1 MFSVEDL
8 LVSHGYKVSKNSSS
22 SYQPRSEGYQ
32 QDPTDSRT
40 GNGLLNGYQAD
51 PEVFAADPY
60 PLAKGFYGDSDKSC
74 ANRRRQLSSTGN
86 PRGQRCLEACH
97 TSETGLSDKPQ
108 NERAHWA
115 KAEKDIQYWR
125 RRGQDFSL
133 LLGQGTN
140 EEEEK
145 LRSSTDTE
153 AKLRGN
159 IFDKNSREAGK
170 DLVEDMET
178 VRANTVYDNWKPSLE
193 EQWGKV
199 NKFVMKATKTSERTM
214 SESSGEKMLQDFI
227 SFNQVDNTVGCPN
240 KLKSL
245 SLPKGLSPDSINHI
259 SLPAVKGENYVL
271 KEDKTQLQSN
281 CAINSD
287 SDGNSSSKQKYSR
300 PSNPPSYEVHQ
311 QTWGAVDTNEGQDH
325 QQKDE
330 HHSIA
335 RVQDLPQESCF
346 QDSGLEPPNYIPP
359 PSYKYPPLQHATN
372 QSFNKVPSI
381 HYYRPNNP
389 VAKTSTKDKSP
400 TNSHDS
406 DILYDKPAEQRHTDN
421 YIHSI
426 QYIPFDDPRIKHI
439 PSSHEAEKPR
449 HNNHATDM
457 KDAFR
462 VAHASQEGHLQD
474 RESAFIDF
482 KSAKHNYGKREG
494 IKHKQ
499 WMHISIPS
507 QICCSLPETR
517 EGSTACSLPENSDS
531 SDRLTLKKTH
541 SDSACEIIT
550 KVKKFEPEACL
561 HNRKSSK
568 RKLNETIFCLVSIP
582 IKSDSAPSDM
592 CKNNKILADNVDR
605 MNMLKHSNGGL
616 FDERLLSASSSDL
629 ELQTLTGNMNNKAEL
644 GKQDQSKTEG
654 NKQANDLR
662 CSDPR
667 KHRELAYSGS
677 WPGDQYK
684 DQQTQTVFGDI
695 QNSKYYNETKANELH
710 NNPKKPHCGSEI
722 KLEKPSA
729 RQNMFSIKGQMSL
742 SPSSNSAFSRTSLLI
757 THMPKTEPCQRPE
770 HYNENGDIREK
781 IATGKYEKKESES
794 ESFCNKKEVF
804 GQFLLKPVNR
814 RPWDAI
820 SELECLNKEFQEQE
834 NCSDDGDRS
843 ASKEQS
849 KESQLDVSAIRSEMV
864 ANKRHVI
871 EVEEVPVFEPSQV
884 KCMSDSWYPEKLKCD
899 KPRTGAELKS
909 GQVKDSRG
917 KSEKSSDGCVK
928 TEKQVQNK
936 KIGTTINL
944 HTVLTP
950 NVEQKDIAVQ
960 KNPSK
965 IQIDKNSHAPE
976 SSCRLFRQDRFQS
989 ENSGGSEKSSQ
1000 VDIKAIRKLSPN
1012 NGSPGLSVFDL
1023 NQHFITANH
1032 NGEFHEPQSDPEIPE
1047 TESLHERAT
1056 RILGI
1061 DVADDSLVST
1071 GSSEAQSPENLAF
1084 AQNEA
1089 KLKAKVC
1096 EIKLSTKESPDIC
1109 NSVLQ
1114 PHMHIDK
1121 DVENFIQVLDRS
1133 FISQPISLPSE
1144 VSAFRNCEKKVRNTS
1159 KMIETLQGKLAS
1171 TPPRTAVDRL
1181 ARMKEVDSV
1190 SRMRRLSIKSTDSGD
1205 EIEDEK
1211 LLHRGQDVG
1220 SRKFS
1225 AGAIYKRVIS
1235 LDESLLIT
1243 TKSKE
1248 KLEFSFS
1255 ESYDPTRVE
1264 RV

>member
-40 GNGLLNGYQAD
+40 GNGMVNGYQAD
-51 PEVFAADPY
+51 PEVFAVDPY
-60 PLAKGFYGDSDKSC
+60 PLAKGFYGDSDKNS
-74 ANRRRQLSSTGN
+74 RRQLSSTGH

-97 TSETGLSDKPQ
+97 TSETGLSDRPQ

-115 KAEKDIQYWR
+115 KADKDIQYWR

-140 EEEEK
+140 EDKEK
-145 LRSSTDTE
+145 LRSSTDSE
-153 AKLRGN
+153 GKPRCN
-159 IFDKNSREAGK
+159 IFDKNTREAAK
-170 DLVEDMET
+170 DVVEAMET
-178 VRANTVYDNWKPSLE
+178 VRGNTVYDNWKPSLE
-193 EQWGKV
+193 EQWGKI

-214 SESSGEKMLQDFI
+214 SESSGEKLLQDFI

-259 SLPAVKGENYVL
+259 SLPAVKGENYAL
-271 KEDKTQLQSN
+271 KEDKTQVQSN
-281 CAINSD
+281 CGTNSD

-300 PSNPPSYEVHQ
+300 PSKPPSYEVHQ
-311 QTWGAVDTNEGQDH
+311 QTWGVVDANEGSDH

-330 HHSIA
+330 LHSVA
-335 RVQDLPQESCF
+335 RVQDLPQESCS

-359 PSYKYPPLQHATN
+359 PSYKSPPLQHATN

-381 HYYRPNNP
+381 HHYRPNNP

-406 DILYDKPAEQRHTDN
+406 DILYNKPADQRHTDN
-421 YIHSI
+421 YIHSV

-439 PSSHEAEKPR
+439 PLSHEAEKQR
-449 HNNHATDM
+449 HHNHATDM
-457 KDAFR
+457 KDTFW
-462 VAHASQEGHLQD
+462 VAHTSQEGHLQD

-482 KSAKHNYGKREG
+482 KSAKLNYGKREG

-499 WMHISIPS
+499 WMHISIPG

-517 EGSTACSLPENSDS
+517 EGSTACSLPESSDP

-541 SDSACEIIT
+541 SDSACEIVT

-616 FDERLLSASSSDL
+616 FEERLLSASSSDL
-629 ELQTLTGNMNNKAEL
+629 ELQTLTGNMNNKVEL
-644 GKQDQSKTEG
+644 RKHEQSKTEE

-662 CSDPR
+662 CADPR
-667 KHRELAYSGS
+667 KHRDLAYSGS

-684 DQQTQTVFGDI
+684 DQQTQTVFSDI
-695 QNSKYYNETKANELH
+695 QNSKCHNGTKANEPH
-710 NNPKKPHCGSEI
+710 NKFAHKSQCSSESG
-722 KLEKPSA
+722 LEKPSA

-757 THMPKTEPCQRPE
+757 THMPKTEQCQRPE
-770 HYNENGDIREK
+770 HGNERAEGKEK

-820 SELECLNKEFQEQE
+820 SELESLNKEFQDQE
-834 NCSDDGDRS
+834 NCSNDGDRS
-843 ASKEQS
+843 SLKEQT
-849 KESQLDVSAIRSEMV
+849 KESNIDMAAIRSEMV

-884 KCMSDSWYPEKLKCD
+884 RCMSESWYPEKLKCD
-899 KPRTGAELKS
+899 KVRSGAELPKS
-909 GQVKDSRG
+909 AQMKDG
-917 KSEKSSDGCVK
+917 KSIPEKLSDGCVK
-928 TEKQVQNK
+928 IEKQVQNK
-936 KIGTTINL
+936 RIGTTINL
-944 HTVLTP
+944 HTVHTP
-950 NVEQKDIAVQ
+950 NVDQKDIAVQ
-960 KNPSK
+960 INPSN
-965 IQIDKNSHAPE
+965 IQIDKAPHAPE
-976 SSCRLFRQDRFQS
+976 SSCRVFRQVRSQFEHS
-989 ENSGGSEKSSQ
+989 EISAKCSQ
-1000 VDIKAIRKLSPN
+1000 VEDKAIRKLSQN
-1012 NGSPGLSVFDL
+1012 NGSPGLSLPDL

-1032 NGEFHEPQSDPEIPE
+1032 NGEFHEPQSDSEIPE
-1047 TESLHERAT
+1047 NESLQERAT

-1071 GSSEAQSPENLAF
+1071 GSSEGQSPENLAF
-1084 AQNEA
+1084 SAVAQNEA
-1089 KLKAKVC
+1089 KLKGNVC
-1096 EIKLSTKESPDIC
+1096 EIKLPAKESPEVC

-1114 PHMHIDK
+1114 PHMHVNK
-1121 DVENFIQVLDRS
+1121 DVENLAQVLDQP
-1133 FISQPISLPSE
+1133 FIHQPVYLPSE

-1205 EIEDEK
+1205 EVEDDK
-1211 LLHRGQDVG
+1211 QSHRGQDLG

-1225 AGAIYKRVIS
+1225 AGSIYKRVIS

-1243 TKSKE
+1243 TKSRE
-1248 KLEFSFS
+1248 KFELSFAGKNLQ
-1255 ESYDPTRVE
+1255 
-1264 RV
+1264 

>member
-32 QDPTDSRT
+32 QDLTDSRT
-40 GNGLLNGYQAD
+40 GNGMLNGYQAN
-51 PEVFAADPY
+51 PEIFAADPY
-60 PLAKGFYGDSDKSC
+60 ALAKGFYGDSDKSS
-74 ANRRRQLSSTGN
+74 ANRRLELSSTGHS
-86 PRGQRCLEACH
+86 RDQRCLEECH
-97 TSETGLSDKPQ
+97 TSEAGLSDRPQ

-115 KAEKDIQYWR
+115 KADKDIQYWR

-133 LLGQGTN
+133 LLGPGTN
-140 EEEEK
+140 EEEEQ
-145 LRSSTDTE
+145 LRSTTDTE
-153 AKLRGN
+153 AKLRSN
-159 IFDKNSREAGK
+159 IFVKNSREAAK
-170 DLVEDMET
+170 EVVEDMET
-178 VRANTVYDNWKPSLE
+178 VRGNAVYDNWKPSLE
-193 EQWGKV
+193 EQWGKL
-199 NKFVMKATKTSERTM
+199 NQLVMKATKTSERIM
-214 SESSGEKMLQDFI
+214 SESSGEKLLQDFI
-227 SFNQVDNTVGCPN
+227 SFNQADSPN
-240 KLKSL
+240 KLESL

-259 SLPAVKGENYVL
+259 SLPAVKGEDHVL

-287 SDGNSSSKQKYSR
+287 SDGNSSSNNKHSR
-300 PSNPPSYEVHQ
+300 PSKPPSYEVHQ
-311 QTWGAVDTNEGQDH
+311 QTWGVVDAEEGEDH

-335 RVQDLPQESCF
+335 SVQDPQESCF

-359 PSYKYPPLQHATN
+359 PSYKAPPLQHATD
-372 QSFNKVPSI
+372 QYFNKVPSI

-406 DILYDKPAEQRHTDN
+406 DILYNKPADQRHADN
-421 YIHSI
+421 SIHSV

-439 PSSHEAEKPR
+439 PLSHEAEKQR
-449 HNNHATDM
+449 HRNRKTEM
-457 KDAFR
+457 KNAFR
-462 VAHASQEGHLQD
+462 IAHASHEGHLQD

-499 WMHISIPS
+499 WMHVSIPS

-517 EGSTACSLPENSDS
+517 EGSTACSLPENSDP

-541 SDSACEIIT
+541 SDSACEIVT
-550 KVKKFEPEACL
+550 KVRKFGPEACL

-592 CKNNKILADNVDR
+592 WKNNKILADNVDR

-616 FDERLLSASSSDL
+616 FDEGLLSASSSDL
-629 ELQTLTGNMNNKAEL
+629 ELQNLTGNMNNKAEL
-644 GKQDQSKTEG
+644 QKHDQSKTEE

-662 CSDPR
+662 GGDPR

-684 DQQTQTVFGDI
+684 DQQTQTVFNDV
-695 QNSKYYNETKANELH
+695 QNSKYCNGTKANELH
-710 NNPKKPHCGSEI
+710 NKSANSHCGSESG
-722 KLEKPSA
+722 LEKPNA

-757 THMPKTEPCQRPE
+757 THMPKTEPCQKPE
-770 HYNENGDIREK
+770 HCNENAEGKEK
-781 IATGKYEKKESES
+781 IATGKYEKKESDLER
-794 ESFCNKKEVF
+794 FCNKKEVF

-834 NCSDDGDRS
+834 KCSDDGDRR
-843 ASKEQS
+843 AIKEQS
-849 KESQLDVSAIRSEMV
+849 KESPMDVSAIRSEMV

-884 KCMSDSWYPEKLKCD
+884 KCMSESWYPEKLKCD
-899 KPRTGAELKS
+899 KVKSGAELQKS
-909 GQVKDSRG
+909 GQIKDG
-917 KSEKSSDGCVK
+917 KCKSEKSSDGCVK

-936 KIGTTINL
+936 RIGTSINL

-950 NVEQKDIAVQ
+950 IVDQKDIAVQ
-960 KNPSK
+960 INPSN
-965 IQIDKNSHAPE
+965 IQIHKNLHALEP
-976 SSCRLFRQDRFQS
+976 SCSLFRQARFHF
-989 ENSGGSEKSSQ
+989 EHLEVSEKSSQ
-1000 VDIKAIRKLSPN
+1000 VDVKAIRKVSQN
-1012 NGSPGLSVFDL
+1012 NRNPGLSISNR
-1023 NQHFITANH
+1023 NQHFITANY
-1032 NGEFHEPQSDPEIPE
+1032 NGEDHEPQSDPEIAE
-1047 TESLHERAT
+1047 TESLQERAT

-1061 DVADDSLVST
+1061 DVADSLVST
-1071 GSSEAQSPENLAF
+1071 GSSEGQSPENLAF
-1084 AQNEA
+1084 SAVVQNEA
-1089 KLKAKVC
+1089 KLKGKVC
-1096 EIKLSTKESPDIC
+1096 EMKPSTKQSPDIC

-1114 PHMHIDK
+1114 PHMHFDK
-1121 DVENFIQVLDRS
+1121 DVENFAQVLDQP
-1133 FISQPISLPSE
+1133 FINQPLSLPSE

-1211 LLHRGQDVG
+1211 QLYRGQDG
-1220 SRKFS
+1220 SSRKFS

-1243 TKSKE
+1243 TKSRE
-1248 KLEFSFS
+1248 KLELSFAGKN
-1255 ESYDPTRVE
+1255 R
-1264 RV
+1264 R